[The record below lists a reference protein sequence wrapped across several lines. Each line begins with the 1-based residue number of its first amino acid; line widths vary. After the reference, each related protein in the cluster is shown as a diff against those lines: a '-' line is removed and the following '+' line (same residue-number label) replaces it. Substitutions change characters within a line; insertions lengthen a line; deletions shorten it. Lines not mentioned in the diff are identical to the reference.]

1 MWKYQLQ
8 HKWET
13 ENILNANNLDI
24 NYNWKVIQTMKNIFM
39 SILRLI
45 VYVEFPFQTQLKFT
59 EEQKVQYH
67 GQQPQF

>member
-67 GQQPQF
+67 GQQPQN